1 MPGTLTSNTYFAIRG
16 ALLIINI
23 VGMFTSAN
31 FDNALAF
38 IY

>member
-16 ALLIINI
+16 TLLIINI

-31 FDNALAF
+31 FDHALAF

>member
-1 MPGTLTSNTYFAIRG
+1 MSGTLTSNTYFALRG

-23 VGMFTSAN
+23 VGVFTSAN
-31 FDNALAF
+31 FDHALVF

>member
-1 MPGTLTSNTYFAIRG
+1 MRGTLTSNTYFAIRG
-16 ALLIINI
+16 TLLIINI

-31 FDNALAF
+31 FDHALAF